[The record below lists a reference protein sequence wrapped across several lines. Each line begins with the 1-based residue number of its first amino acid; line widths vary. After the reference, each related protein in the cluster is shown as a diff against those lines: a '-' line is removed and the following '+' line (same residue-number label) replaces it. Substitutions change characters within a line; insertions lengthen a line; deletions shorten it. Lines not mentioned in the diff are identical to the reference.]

1 MITITLDPQKRTGA
15 ADGPLVAL
23 QDNALTLTGADLPAG
38 AEVALLTKGGIV
50 LAAAT
55 TADAEGHATLPCAT
69 RQVADATRNLP
80 LGQAFPA
87 FLAVGLPDGLVA
99 ALPIDLLPNKL
110 PALAALPPAPLP
122 AYWTADQTKVAIA
135 GAVATVSKT
144 EGGTVALRFRS
155 GEAAPFELR
164 LYVDEAHGELQ
175 LFDSDGKRATLPFAD
190 AVAEAIADALA
201 GALAKAGCNQL
212 TAPVR
217 LIRKDGSATPVLLIG
232 SQVDGSGMK
241 EDRWTLALH
250 YDRLVFRTTPGG
262 DVHTLLFNRPGED
275 KANSDAIVLWKEMVA
290 ALAEATEGLIGA
302 DGGTVGGVLR
312 MKNPKVAE
320 DDDPAHDIAV
330 VPNGGGQGL
339 QFQFP
344 GGNTTMVRAKT
355 GTLATVAEVND
366 AVGAEAEA
374 REQAIA
380 AIELTPGPQG
390 PQGEQG
396 PKGDPGEDG
405 QDGAPG
411 AQGPQGPQGEK
422 GEKGDKGDPGP
433 QGPTGPQGPQGAPGE
448 QGPKGDTGPQGP
460 KGDPGQDG
468 QDGAPGAAATVAVGS
483 VTTLDHGE
491 EATVTNTGTPNAAV
505 LAFAIPRG
513 AKGDTGP
520 QGPQGAQ
527 GPQGEKGDKGDA
539 GPQGP
544 AGKDGADGTDGQDG
558 AQGPA
563 GPTGPQGPQGE
574 PGEQGPKGDTGPQG
588 PKGETGA
595 TGPQGPAGKDGA
607 DGQDGAPGA
616 AGPQGPQGEV
626 GPQGPKGD
634 TGAQGPQGPQ
644 GEPGPKGD
652 KGDKGDPGEDGQDGA
667 QGPKGDT
674 GDTGPQGPAGKDGT
688 DGQDGADAT
697 ITGATATVDGTS
709 GTPAV
714 AVTLGGTPGA
724 RTFAFAFSGLKGETG
739 ETGPQGAQGPKGD
752 TGETGPQGEQGPQG
766 PQGARGPSGTAA
778 TVTVGSVTTL
788 PAGSNAT
795 VTNSGTAT
803 AAILDFAIPR
813 GADGSGG
820 GGGGS
825 GDGVPWASE
834 VFNDTGYLLLGA
846 ASFSAFVAAFGKGG
860 EGADYNL
867 GEPYLG
873 LVKGPTA
880 GSSDKPAA
888 ITLGMGGLAGDPYH
902 LMLAIGGKRLFIPF
916 QAFCDWATQTLGA
929 AVEEI

>member
-1 MITITLDPQKRTGA
+1 MTTVTLDPQKRTGTA
-15 ADGPLVAL
+15 SGPLVAL
-23 QDNALTLTGADLPAG
+23 QDNPLALTGADLPAG

-80 LGQAFPA
+80 LGQSFPA

-175 LFDSDGKRATLPFAD
+175 LSDSDGKRATLPFAD

-312 MKNPKVAE
+312 MKNPKVAA

-483 VTTLDHGE
+483 VTTLDPGE

-544 AGKDGADGTDGQDG
+544 AGKDGVDGQD
-558 AQGPA
+558 
-563 GPTGPQGPQGE
+563 
-574 PGEQGPKGDTGPQG
+574 
-588 PKGETGA
+588 GA
-595 TGPQGPAGKDGA
+595 TGPQGP
-607 DGQDGAPGA
+607 
-616 AGPQGPQGEV
+616 
-626 GPQGPKGD
+626 
-634 TGAQGPQGPQ
+634 
-644 GEPGPKGD
+644 
-652 KGDKGDPGEDGQDGA
+652 KGDKGDPGEDGADGA
-667 QGPKGDT
+667 QGPQGVQGPQGPQGPKGDP
-674 GDTGPQGPAGKDGT
+674 GDTGPQGPAGA

-752 TGETGPQGEQGPQG
+752 TGDTGPQGEQGPQG
-766 PQGARGPSGTAA
+766 PQGARGAPGTAA

-795 VTNSGTAT
+795 VTNSGTST
-803 AAILDFAIPR
+803 AAVLNFGIPR